1 MPEALFSSVD
11 LATAMAKAAALVEQR
26 LGELLVSDA
35 QPHELARPAR
45 LMAAMRHAALAGGKR
60 IRPYLLIETASLFG
74 VAPAAA
80 LNAAAALEL
89 VHCYSL
95 VHDDLPAMDDDD
107 MRRGRPTVH
116 RAFDEATAILAG
128 DALLTLA
135 FEVMAD
141 PATHADASIRAA
153 LVLGLARASGPGG
166 MAGGQALDLA
176 AETAAEP
183 LDSAAICQLQA
194 MKTGALLA
202 FGVMGGA
209 MLGGAPPQQTEALAS
224 YGAALGAAFQIADDI
239 LDATSHEARLGK
251 KVGKDA
257 ARNKAT
263 LVARYGLASARALC
277 QQQVET
283 ALASL
288 QRGDFGTKA
297 ARLVDVARFVASRE
311 T

>member
-1 MPEALFSSVD
+1 MLDAQQVALAQAMNDV
-11 LATAMAKAAALVEQR
+11 ATLVELR
-26 LGELLVSDA
+26 LDELLSQDVRPLE
-35 QPHELARPAR
+35 QTRPAR
-45 LMAAMRHAALAGGKR
+45 LLAAMRHAALAGGKR
-60 IRPYLLIETASLFG
+60 IRPFLLIETAGLFG
-74 VAPAAA
+74 VAPMHA

-107 MRRGRPTVH
+107 VRRGRPTVH
-116 RAFDEATAILAG
+116 RAYDEATAILAG

-141 PATHADASIRAA
+141 PATHADAGVRVA
-153 LVLGLARASGPGG
+153 LVSALACASGLGG
-166 MAGGQALDLA
+166 MAGGQALDLS

-183 LDSAAICQLQA
+183 LDDAAIRQMQA

-202 FGVMGGA
+202 FGVRGGA
-209 MLGGAPPQQTEALAS
+209 ILGRASPDETAALAS

-239 LDATSHEARLGK
+239 LDATSSAAKLGK
-251 KVGKDA
+251 KAGKDA

-277 QQQVET
+277 QQQVEA
-283 ALASL
+283 ALAAL
-288 QRGDFGTKA
+288 ARGGFGPRA
-297 ARLVDVARFVASRE
+297 ARLASVASFVAQRE